1 MRCVRAGA
9 DFRASRSKTVHSA
22 AMAANLPGEAA
33 RSWRPGGFD
42 MKTEVAKITL
52 LPEHFTRA
60 ETVLASYAGLTAST
74 FRYGTGVAGLRIDNG
89 VGTVELLPFQG
100 QQIWDATFDGRRLT
114 MGSMFDEPEPT
125 QCYLGTY
132 GGFFLHCGATA
143 MGNPS
148 PADTH
153 PVHGELPNAPYH
165 SAELLIGEDEH
176 GPYMGLSGRYRHA
189 VAFTHNYVA
198 TPTLR
203 LHAGSSK
210 IHAEIEIRNLKGSPM
225 DLMYLAHVNF
235 RYVPGGRIVDTV
247 ADERS
252 GYRIRSLLPP
262 EETLTEEYK
271 VLRKAALADPGLHKR
286 LEGTQRVE
294 PEIVMAMDVAAD
306 PDGWTHALQVLD
318 DGTADFISYRPD
330 ELGHAIRWMTRNS
343 DQEALGLILP
353 ATAEADGYL
362 AEKAKGHLVRLDTGE
377 TFRCQ
382 LVFGALAAEDVPA
395 FERVIDA
402 ARTTRV

>member
-1 MRCVRAGA
+1 M
-9 DFRASRSKTVHSA
+9 T
-22 AMAANLPGEAA
+22 LEL
-33 RSWRPGGFD
+33 
-42 MKTEVAKITL
+42 AKITL

-60 ETVLASYAGLTAST
+60 ETVLASYGGLTAST
-74 FRYGTGVAGLRIDNG
+74 FRYSTGVAGLRIDNG
-89 VGTVELLPFQG
+89 VGTMELLPFQG
-100 QQIWDATFDGRRLT
+100 QQIWDANFNGRRLT

-125 QCYLGTY
+125 QSYLGTY
-132 GGFFLHCGATA
+132 GGLFLHCGATA

-165 SAELLIGEDEH
+165 SAELLIGADEH
-176 GPYMGLSGRYRHA
+176 GPFMGLSGRYRHA

-198 TPTLR
+198 TPTVR
-203 LHAGSSK
+203 LHAGSAK
-210 IHAEIEIRNLKGSPM
+210 IHVGIEVKNLKGGPM

-235 RYVPGGRIVDTV
+235 RYVPGARIVDTV
-247 ADERS
+247 ADEAK

-262 EETLTEEYK
+262 EETLTDEYK

-286 LEGTQRVE
+286 LDGAQWVE

-306 PDGWTHALQVLD
+306 PSGWTHALQVLD

-330 ELGHAIRWMTRNS
+330 ELGHAVRWMTRNG

-362 AEKAKGHLVRLDTGE
+362 AEKAKSNLRQLLPGE

-382 LVFGALAAEDVPA
+382 LVFGALDASEVAAYEQ
-395 FERVIDA
+395 VIDT
-402 ARTTRV
+402 ARASRA